1 MLAAAAVQYLRPLPA
16 IAATPAIHGNLVE
29 GSAPAIP
36 WPSQGKAALSVEG
49 LGDIGSAGGATP
61 SPMASTAKLMTA
73 LLTLEAHPLAPAQAG
88 PVLTVSRADVATYFA
103 ELNQNESVVPVLAGE
118 QLTEYQLLE
127 GLLLPSGSNFAEMLA
142 NWTAGSVPTFV
153 NAMNAR
159 ATALGMTATHYADP
173 SGFSPQSVS
182 IPADLIKLARVAMKL
197 PALAAVVGEKQAQI
211 PVAGVIKNLDTLLG
225 QDGIIG
231 IKTGHT
237 DQAGGC
243 FVMAADLKVDGQAVR
258 VYGAVL
264 GQPNQLP
271 GAFATTTALIRALTP
286 SLHLRTIV
294 ARGDVVGRYQT
305 AWGEAGTVVTSGA
318 VAWLLEDGTTITR
331 RVMLS
336 QPEGSLPAGS
346 RVGTLSLETQGY
358 RAQVPLL
365 TGEAINGPDLG
376 WRLTRGF

>member
-1 MLAAAAVQYLRPLPA
+1 VLAAAAVQYLRPLPA
-16 IAATPAIHGNLVE
+16 VAASSAIHGPLSL

-36 WPSQGKAALSVEG
+36 WPAQGKSALYVEG
-49 LGDIGSAGGATP
+49 LDEIGNSGGATP
-61 SPMASTAKLMTA
+61 SPMASTAKVMTA
-73 LLTLEAHPLAPAQAG
+73 LLTLEAHPLALGQAG
-88 PVLTVSRADVATYFA
+88 PMLTVSRADVATYYA
-103 ELNQNESVVPVLAGE
+103 EARQNESVVPVVSGE

-127 GLLLPSGSNFAEMLA
+127 GLLLPSGSNFADMLA
-142 NWTAGSVPTFV
+142 NWVKGTVPAFV

-159 ATALGMTATHYADP
+159 ATALGMTATHYADA
-173 SGFSPQSVS
+173 SGFSPLTVS
-182 IPADLIKLARVAMKL
+182 IPSDLIKLARVAMAL
-197 PALAAVVGEKQAQI
+197 PVFTAVVAEKQAAL

-225 QDGIIG
+225 QDGIVG

-271 GAFATTTALIRALTP
+271 GAFASITALLRALMP
-286 SLHLRTIV
+286 SLHLRTVV
-294 ARGDVVGRYQT
+294 ARGDVVARYQT
-305 AWGEAGTVVTSGA
+305 AWGEAGTIVTSSA

-336 QPEGSLPAGS
+336 QLPAALPAGS
-346 RVGTLSLETQGY
+346 QVGTLLVETRSY

-365 TGEAINGPDLG
+365 TAAAIDGPDLG